1 MIDSEARQRALRKLE
16 RLMSG
21 PLAST
26 RPRLYRALGISG
38 RLAGDARDAEHDATF
53 RRARVAGVPVEKTTP
68 RIRRELGF

>member
-1 MIDSEARQRALRKLE
+1 MHDSEVRQRALRKLE
-16 RLMSG
+16 RLMNG
-21 PLAST
+21 PLASV

-38 RLAGDARDAEHDATF
+38 CLAGDARTAEHDAAF